1 MILKRLQEEHGDME
15 GYGSEEGSI
24 IESEEK
30 HEQNVQS
37 FAEPPPPEPEVSAC
51 SIDANQ
57 LLQGGDF

>member
-1 MILKRLQEEHGDME
+1 ME